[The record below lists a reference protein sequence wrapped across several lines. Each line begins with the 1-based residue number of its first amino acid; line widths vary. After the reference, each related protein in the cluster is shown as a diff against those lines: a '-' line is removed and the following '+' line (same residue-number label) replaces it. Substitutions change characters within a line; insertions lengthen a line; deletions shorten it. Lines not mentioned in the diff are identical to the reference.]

1 MRGSDAW
8 WKFKQEEK
16 AAAAAA
22 APKRPYR
29 RQQPGC
35 PVEWVNPEDAAPV
48 DDVPPPVDDVP
59 PPVDDDD
66 DAPADDD
73 DAPVVAEAPKRKV
86 RRKKKSD

>member
-16 AAAAAA
+16 AAAAAD

-48 DDVPPPVDDVP
+48 DDVPPPVDDDAP
-59 PPVDDDD
+59 ADDD

>member
-48 DDVPPPVDDVP
+48 DDVPPPVDDDAP
-59 PPVDDDD
+59 ADDY

>member
-48 DDVPPPVDDVP
+48 DDVPPPVDDDAP
-59 PPVDDDD
+59 ADYD

>member
-48 DDVPPPVDDVP
+48 YYVPPPVDDDAP
-59 PPVDDDD
+59 ADDD

>member
-22 APKRPYR
+22 APKSPYR

-48 DDVPPPVDDVP
+48 DDVPPPVDD
-59 PPVDDDD
+59 D

>member
-35 PVEWVNPEDAAPV
+35 PAEWVNPEDAAPV
-48 DDVPPPVDDVP
+48 DDVPPPVDDDDAP
-59 PPVDDDD
+59 ADDD

>member
-22 APKRPYR
+22 APKTPYR

-35 PVEWVNPEDAAPV
+35 PVEWVTPEDAAPV
-48 DDVPPPVDDVP
+48 DDVPPPVDDDAP
-59 PPVDDDD
+59 ADDD

>member
-48 DDVPPPVDDVP
+48 DDVPPPVDDDAP
-59 PPVDDDD
+59 ADDD